1 MHILTSHMPSKSS
14 TSAPGPSEY
23 AKVQIA
29 SALLSV
35 YAARRLFNPTCPISA
50 RNHFLP
56 RSICNR
62 WGIYIYGPGNPPN
75 ALNPRA
81 VSSVITGPP
90 ICYQDG
96 SEWTVQSRLLVDICE
111 LQHLLWTLALHPLVI
126 SEFDI
131 ERLQSKARLLN
142 GMLRLPCD
150 RMCFTSSSFL
160 LLPVT
165 KANKVSSTVD
175 WEWGLTNFFWPRHGS
190 FA

>member
-1 MHILTSHMPSKSS
+1 MLLEDCLTPHVQFQLG
-14 TSAPGPSEY
+14 TTFCLGQY
-23 AKVQIA
+23 AD
-29 SALLSV
+29 
-35 YAARRLFNPTCPISA
+35 
-50 RNHFLP
+50 
-56 RSICNR
+56 R
-62 WGIYIYGPGNPPN
+62 WGIYIYGPGSPPK

-90 ICYQDG
+90 ICYQDRI
-96 SEWTVQSRLLVDICE
+96 EWTVQSQLLVDICE

-175 WEWGLTNFFWPRHGS
+175 WEWGLTDFFWPRHGS
-190 FA
+190 FELRVEIQGEKRTLFTLTHQPDSAKIDEI

>member
-1 MHILTSHMPSKSS
+1 MPSKSS
-14 TSAPGPSEY
+14 TSAPGPAEY
-23 AKVQIA
+23 AKVQMA

-35 YAARRLFNPTCPISA
+35 YAARRLFNPKCPISA

-56 RSICNR
+56 WSIR
-62 WGIYIYGPGNPPN
+62 KQMGAYIYGPGNPPS

-90 ICYQDG
+90 ICYQYNI
-96 SEWTVQSRLLVDICE
+96 EQAVQSQRLVDICE
-111 LQHLLWTLALHPLVI
+111 LQHPSWILALHPLII
-126 SEFDI
+126 SEFDFG
-131 ERLQSKARLLN
+131 RLQSKARLLN

-165 KANKVSSTVD
+165 KADKVSN
-175 WEWGLTNFFWPRHGS
+175 GC
-190 FA
+190 